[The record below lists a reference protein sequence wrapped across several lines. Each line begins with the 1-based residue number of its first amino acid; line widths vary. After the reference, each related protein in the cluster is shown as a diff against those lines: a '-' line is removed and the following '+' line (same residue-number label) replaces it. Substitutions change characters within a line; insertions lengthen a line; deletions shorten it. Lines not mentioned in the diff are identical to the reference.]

1 MIGVVGL
8 LEQAD
13 RVLTGRFQRSG
24 DAIILLGTG
33 RGELGGSEYLK
44 MVYDRVSGG
53 PPQLDLESERSL
65 QELVAGL
72 AADRL
77 IRSAHDCSDGGF
89 AMAVAECCFGADDR
103 GADVSIDAVPV
114 VSDPRLNQAAA
125 LFGES
130 ASRVIVSTARDRA
143 DDVVARASA
152 KGVPARVI
160 GQTGG
165 PQLRISVGGELAID
179 IPVNELERSWMSAID
194 RYFIRRVA

>member
-1 MIGVVGL
+1 
-8 LEQAD
+8 
-13 RVLTGRFQRSG
+13 VLTGRFQRSG
-24 DAIILLGTG
+24 DLIVLLGTG

-44 MVYDRVSGG
+44 VVYDRVSGL
-53 PPQLDLESERSL
+53 PPQLDLESERCL

-77 IRSAHDCSDGGF
+77 IRSAHDCSDGGI
-89 AMAVAECCFGADDR
+89 AIGMAECCFGADDR
-103 GADVSIDAVPV
+103 GADVSIDAVSV
-114 VSDPRLNQAAA
+114 ASDAGLNRAAA

-130 ASRVIVSTARDRA
+130 ASRVIVSTGPERA
-143 DDVVARASA
+143 NEVLARAAA
-152 KGVPARVI
+152 KGIPARVI

-179 IPVNELERSWMSAID
+179 IPVGELERIWASAID